1 MDEIGYTAMHLCAER
16 GYLDLVQLLI
26 EHKAKVCFTDT
37 TKGPTAL
44 GNPPRAVLADEPLR
58 LAIKNGHYE
67 VAEVKLTFKLS
78 FRSYRFQP
86 VASAFVLFLIES
98 LGNRVC
104 NPVFLLGVHLNKQKT
119 FLFKII

>member
-26 EHKAKVCFTDT
+26 QHKAKVCFTDT
-37 TKGPTAL
+37 TKGPAAL
-44 GNPPRAVLADEPLR
+44 GNPPRPVLADEPLR

-67 VAEVKLTFKLS
+67 VAEVKLS

-86 VASAFVLFLIES
+86 VASAFVLFFLMES

-104 NPVFLLGVHLNKQKT
+104 NPVFLLGVDLNKQKT
-119 FLFKII
+119 FLFNII

>member
-26 EHKAKVCFTDT
+26 QHKAKVCFTDT

-67 VAEVKLTFKLS
+67 VAEVKLTFRLS

-86 VASAFVLFLIES
+86 VASAFVLFFFN
-98 LGNRVC
+98 GVPWVC
-104 NPVFLLGVHLNKQKT
+104 NQVFLLGVDLNKQKT

>member
-37 TKGPTAL
+37 TKGPAAL

-78 FRSYRFQP
+78 SYRFQP
-86 VASAFVLFLIES
+86 VVLFLIES

-104 NPVFLLGVHLNKQKT
+104 NQVFLLGGL
-119 FLFKII
+119 FLV